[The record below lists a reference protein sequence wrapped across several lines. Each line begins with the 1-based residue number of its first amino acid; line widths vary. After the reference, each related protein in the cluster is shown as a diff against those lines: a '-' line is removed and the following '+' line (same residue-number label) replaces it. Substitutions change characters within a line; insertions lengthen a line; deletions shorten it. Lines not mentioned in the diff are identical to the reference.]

1 MRITNKM
8 VFNQIDETLIKTQGD
23 VLNAHEKVVTGKKI
37 LKPSD
42 DPSGVNKVLNYR
54 TLTSNIEQYNRNL
67 NTVQNRLE
75 STETAIGSATDIL
88 QRLKEL
94 AIAQANGTMSA
105 DDRKIAAVEVQQLR
119 DEMVSIAN
127 TRTAS
132 GYIFAGYATDIAPFQ
147 ADGSVTPGISIDGEI
162 KIEIE
167 SGGNIT
173 ANIPGD
179 RLFKGTGVTGGIDIF
194 ASMNDFI
201 TALDSNDENGIQTA
215 IDDMD
220 AGLNQVINARTD
232 TGTRLSRIDLVR
244 ERLDDVKL
252 VTTNA
257 LSNEEDIDLAMAI
270 SDFAAKQQALEA
282 ARASASR
289 IFEMPTLMDFLK

>member
-1 MRITNKM
+1 MMFEQTKSSM
-8 VFNQIDETLIKTQGD
+8 QKGQEA
-23 VLNAHEKVVTGKKI
+23 VLDAHEKVVTGKKI

-42 DPSGVNKVLNYR
+42 DPAGVNKVLNYR

-75 STETAIGSATDIL
+75 STETAIGSATGIL

-105 DDRKIAAVEVQQLR
+105 DDRKIAAVEVRQLR
-119 DEMVSIAN
+119 DEMVGIAN
-127 TRTAS
+127 TRTES
-132 GYIFAGYATDIAPFQ
+132 GYIFAGYATDTAPFQ
-147 ADGSVTPGISIDGEI
+147 ADGSVTPAVSIDGEI
-162 KIEIE
+162 KIEVE

-179 RLFKGTGVTGGIDIF
+179 RLFKGAGVTGGIDIF

-201 TALDSNDENGIQTA
+201 AALNSNNVAGIQTA
-215 IDDMD
+215 IGDMD

-232 TGTRLSRIDLVR
+232 TGAGLSRIDLVR
-244 ERLDDVKL
+244 ERLDNVKL
-252 VTTNA
+252 VTTKA
-257 LSNEEDIDLAMAI
+257 LSNEEDIDLAIAI
-270 SDFAAKQQALEA
+270 SDFTARQQALEA
-282 ARASASR
+282 ARATASR